1 MQKNGKPVGVRAA
14 AINGRTIVLALRDET
29 EQMNWHDGRIAGIL
43 IAEYGSWQEAVCS
56 NDFEEINGD
65 QYEKIKE
72 LEKRLEN
79 LTNNYKLLEKKQAID
94 IADGQALVDGLDDFD
109 NVRVWDNDSDDFVIG
124 ILDKIKENVSF
135 KYLLL
140 GGDYFQNCRPVR
152 RDEVNFYD
160 GGDDEKI

>member
-109 NVRVWDNDSDDFVIG
+109 NVREVEKKLKTAVKALKWIEEQADTPAQYDYNAEVILKKHR
-124 ILDKIKENVSF
+124 I
-135 KYLLL
+135 
-140 GGDYFQNCRPVR
+140 
-152 RDEVNFYD
+152 
-160 GGDDEKI
+160 